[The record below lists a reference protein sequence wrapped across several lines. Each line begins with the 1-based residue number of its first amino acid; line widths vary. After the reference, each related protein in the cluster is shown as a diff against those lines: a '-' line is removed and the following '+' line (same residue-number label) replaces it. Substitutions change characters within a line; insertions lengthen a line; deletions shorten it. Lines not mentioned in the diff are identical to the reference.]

1 MSFSVSRNITYREK
15 KQHKWQNTI
24 VGALIGVVSTFVSA
38 TPGNAAE
45 RIAFYYP
52 PFGEFTISTLDIE
65 TYAESGRV
73 TRDFAFYLNRVPS
86 SQRAQ
91 FRQLLRTYFNLDA
104 TLVSQVTYSALG
116 ESVVRRLSELI
127 MTESRQGSFYALRSA
142 LILSATNP
150 KGLNIVEVI
159 RRYPSSTIRLN
170 LTEGQ
175 SILTNFSE
183 LIRRR
188 DRVVGG
194 LKEVATA
201 EASNQT
207 TDFSQ
212 QQDLQVPGS
221 LGYKVV
227 SWEMND
233 VARSR
238 AFPVDLY
245 LPQNNNNRSGGASTS
260 VKPPFPLIV
269 ISHGVA
275 EDRETFAYAAQHL
288 ASYGF
293 AVAVLEHPGSD
304 AKKIQQYFEG
314 LASPPEARELINRP
328 LDIKFLLDQLQRLN
342 KSGSN
347 FVGQLNVQEVGV
359 IGHSYGGYTALTLA
373 GATIDVNSVNKQ
385 CNPNNSL
392 NLSVL
397 LQCRANELLQGKTP
411 IPSFQDTR
419 VKAVMALNPFG
430 SVILNQKGFSKIQVP
445 IMFMGGSQD
454 VITPAVPEQV
464 IPFTWVASQ
473 NKYLALIENGTHF
486 STSEKLNA
494 SKPVLPVP
502 RELIGPNPAIA
513 QMYVKAFSVAFFQ
526 THLVNQQQYSP
537 YLSAAYAQYISKA
550 PLNVDLVRSLT
561 SEQLEKIFENN

>member
-24 VGALIGVVSTFVSA
+24 VGALIGIVSTLVSA

-52 PFGEFTISTLDIE
+52 PFGEFTISTDDIE
-65 TYAESGRV
+65 AYAEFGRV
-73 TRDFAFYLNRVPS
+73 TNDFAFYLNRVPS
-86 SQRAQ
+86 AQRAQ
-91 FRQLLRTYFNLDA
+91 FRQLLRTDFQLNA

-127 MTESRQGSFYALRSA
+127 MTESREGSFYALRSA
-142 LILSATNP
+142 LILSATNR

-175 SILTNFSE
+175 SILTSFSE

-212 QQDLQVPGS
+212 QPDLRVNGS
-221 LGYKVV
+221 FGYKVV
-227 SWEMND
+227 SLEMND
-233 VARSR
+233 IARSR

-245 LPQNNNNRSGGASTS
+245 LPQNNNNPSGGASTS
-260 VKPPFPLIV
+260 IKPPFPLIV

-304 AKKIQQYFEG
+304 AKKIQQYFAG
-314 LASPPEARELINRP
+314 LASPPEARELINRS

-342 KSGSN
+342 ESGSN

-373 GATIDVNSVNKQ
+373 GATIDVNSVSKQ

-397 LQCRANELLQGKTP
+397 LQCRANELLQDRIP

-430 SVILNQKGFSKIQVP
+430 SIVLNQKGFSKIQVP

-537 YLSAAYAQYISKA
+537 YLSAAYARYISKA

>member
-1 MSFSVSRNITYREK
+1 M
-15 KQHKWQNTI
+15 
-24 VGALIGVVSTFVSA
+24 VGALIGIVSTLVSA

-52 PFGEFTISTLDIE
+52 PFGEFTISTDDIE
-65 TYAESGRV
+65 AYAEFGRV
-73 TRDFAFYLNRVPS
+73 TNDFAFYLNRVPS
-86 SQRAQ
+86 AQRAQ
-91 FRQLLRTYFNLDA
+91 FRQLLRTDFQLNA

-127 MTESRQGSFYALRSA
+127 MTESREGSFYALRSA
-142 LILSATNP
+142 LILSATNR

-175 SILTNFSE
+175 SILTSFSE

-212 QQDLQVPGS
+212 QPDLRVNGS
-221 LGYKVV
+221 FGYKVV
-227 SWEMND
+227 SLEMND
-233 VARSR
+233 IARSR

-245 LPQNNNNRSGGASTS
+245 LPQNNNNPSGGASTS
-260 VKPPFPLIV
+260 IKPPFPLIV

-304 AKKIQQYFEG
+304 AKKIQQYFAG
-314 LASPPEARELINRP
+314 LASPPEARELINRS

-342 KSGSN
+342 ESGSN

-373 GATIDVNSVNKQ
+373 GATIDVNSVSKQ

-397 LQCRANELLQGKTP
+397 LQCRANELLQDRIP

-430 SVILNQKGFSKIQVP
+430 SIVLNQKGFSKIQVP

-537 YLSAAYAQYISKA
+537 YLSAAYARYISKA

>member
-24 VGALIGVVSTFVSA
+24 AGALIGIVSTLVNA
-38 TPGNAAE
+38 TSGNAAE

-52 PFGEFTISTLDIE
+52 PFGEFTISTDDIE

-73 TRDFAFYLNRVPS
+73 TNDFAFYLNRVPS

-91 FRQLLRTYFNLDA
+91 FRRLLRTYFKLDA

-183 LIRRR
+183 LLRRR

-201 EASNQT
+201 EVLNQT
-207 TDFSQ
+207 TNFSQ
-212 QQDLQVPGS
+212 QPDLRVNGS
-221 LGYKVV
+221 FGYKVV
-227 SWEMND
+227 SLEMND

-238 AFPVDLY
+238 VFPVDLY
-245 LPQNNNNRSGGASTS
+245 LPSI
-260 VKPPFPLIV
+260 KPPFPLIV

-304 AKKIQQYFEG
+304 AKKIQQYFAG

-328 LDIKFLLDQLQRLN
+328 LDIKFLLDRLQSLN
-342 KSGSN
+342 ESGSN

-373 GATIDVNSVNKQ
+373 GATIDVNSVSRQ

-397 LQCRANELLQGKTP
+397 LQCRANELLQKKIP

-430 SVILNQKGFSKIQVP
+430 SVILNRKGFSKIQVP

-494 SKPVLPVP
+494 SQPVLPVP

-537 YLSAAYAQYISKA
+537 YLTAAYAQYISKA

-561 SEQLEKIFENN
+561 SEQLEKIFANN